1 MIGVT
6 VRVNVKAS
14 ALPGII
20 LFGKP
25 FSCIAREVVESR
37 FVVIVRKAVRLKSR
51 CLNFRSWEHVF
62 GMIES

>member
-37 FVVIVRKAVRLKSR
+37 FVVIVRKAVRLESLFKLQKLGA
-51 CLNFRSWEHVF
+51 CLWHD
-62 GMIES
+62 